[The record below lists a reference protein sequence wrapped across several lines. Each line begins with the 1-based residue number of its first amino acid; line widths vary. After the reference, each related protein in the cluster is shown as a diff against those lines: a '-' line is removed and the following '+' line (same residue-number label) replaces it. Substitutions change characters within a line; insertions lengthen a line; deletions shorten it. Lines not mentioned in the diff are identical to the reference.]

1 VLLAVANSIDSAMK
15 SGPTAD
21 VRRACAEFLD
31 TASDF
36 YKVPTCC
43 SQPGRYEFAKTGHA
57 DPDID
62 ADNSAEGDHL
72 FRHIPEH
79 SLPRV
84 LPSSRLSKMQISAF
98 TSELLI
104 DLDRAPQLPDG
115 LRVDAYVLT
124 NGPELASSSR
134 SDSFRCDSESARQMR
149 HGRAE

>member
-1 VLLAVANSIDSAMK
+1 MSAVPVQSFWRPLLIFTKSRPAVF
-15 SGPTAD
+15 G
-21 VRRACAEFLD
+21 
-31 TASDF
+31 
-36 YKVPTCC
+36 C